1 MNMAIINY
9 VAFIAFWALMF
20 TNFRKNLYPEQ
31 DILTLIFV
39 STLLLVGMT
48 LSITSFELLTP
59 VVQVI
64 EPLLTT

>member
-1 MNMAIINY
+1 
-9 VAFIAFWALMF
+9 MF